1 MDDVD
6 IEGLWDARDVIGH
19 VLYVWYSRCK
29 CRSCGVVYFGSSSK
43 SGIVSSDEVVVKVVF
58 EKARSR
64 YSFLLEKLFVLSHT
78 SWACLVRVLI
88 VVALCDI
95 GS

>member
-1 MDDVD
+1 MREMLSDM
-6 IEGLWDARDVIGH
+6 
-19 VLYVWYSRCK
+19 LYVWYSRCK

-64 YSFLLEKLFVLSHT
+64 YPFSLEKLFVLSHT

>member
-1 MDDVD
+1 MREMLSDMLFMY
-6 IEGLWDARDVIGH
+6 GLVAVSVGVAVSFISV
-19 VLYVWYSRCK
+19 VLVNRE
-29 CRSCGVVYFGSSSK
+29 F
-43 SGIVSSDEVVVKVVF
+43 VSSDEVVVKVVF